1 MYTCDNLTVTPGQ
14 YAAIQSGSCDQ
25 SVPGSCFVG
34 GTVYDLGFFTA
45 VKYGDCS
52 STCSEAPEVS
62 IGQSPCSACDTRSKY
77 VSAQQMA
84 ELVQTLGA
92 SSWMRHVVS

>member
-1 MYTCDNLTVTPGQ
+1 MFTCDNLTVTPGQ

-25 SVPGSCFVG
+25 SLPGSCFVG
-34 GTVYDLGFFTA
+34 GTIYELGFFAA

-62 IGQSPCSACDTRSKY
+62 LGCSACNTRLKH
-77 VSAQQMA
+77 VSAPHMA
-84 ELVQTLGA
+84 ELVQMLGA
-92 SSWMRHVVS
+92 SCWMRHIVS

>member
-62 IGQSPCSACDTRSKY
+62 ICLRYQIEICKCTTNGRACANTRC
-77 VSAQQMA
+77 
-84 ELVQTLGA
+84 L
-92 SSWMRHVVS
+92 